1 MRAAGDH
8 VKSEATWGGERR
20 TVLLV
25 TAPHIAVTLSNPD
38 ATSDPQAAALKNR
51 RYLEALERA
60 GAVPVP
66 IDERTPA
73 AARAEALGQMDG
85 LLITGGADL
94 DPAIYGE
101 AVAGSRAP
109 DPGRDAVDL
118 EAYGAAAARNV
129 PVLGVC
135 RGLQA
140 INAFAGGTL
149 VQHLDEHESASY
161 PSPEVTRHRLDLV
174 AGSRLA
180 VILGEAPDLQVNSY
194 HHQAVTRKRLAPGL
208 RISATAPHRQEGELV
223 EAVEA
228 ADPDRWLI
236 GVQCHPERT
245 ESSPPVMERLWTAFV
260 AACREH
266 SEIAAVWP

>member
-1 MRAAGDH
+1 
-8 VKSEATWGGERR
+8 
-20 TVLLV
+20 V
-25 TAPHIAVTLSNPD
+25 TAPHVAVTLSNPD
-38 ATSDPQAAALKNR
+38 ATSDPQVAALKNR

-60 GAVPVP
+60 GAVPMP
-66 IDERTPA
+66 IDARTPA
-73 AARAEALGQMDG
+73 ADRAEALAEMDG

-94 DPAIYGE
+94 DPAVYGE

-109 DPGRDAVDL
+109 DSGRDALDL
-118 EAYGAAAARNV
+118 EAYGVAAARNV

-149 VQHLDEHESASY
+149 VQHLEEHEGASY
-161 PSPEVTRHRLDLV
+161 PSHEVTRHRLDLV

-180 VILGEAPDLQVNSY
+180 VILGEAPDLEVNSY
-194 HHQAVTRKRLAPGL
+194 HHQAVTRERLAPGL
-208 RISATAPHRQEGELV
+208 RVSATAPHRQAGELV
-223 EAVEA
+223 EAVES

-245 ESSPPVMERLWTAFV
+245 ESSPPVLERLWTAFV
-260 AACREH
+260 AACREQ
-266 SEIAAVWP
+266 SENRRSLAVARRS